1 MGREVEREVGG
12 KKEGEWEGENE
23 RRVGRGKR
31 ERGGKEER
39 NGERKRKKKRGE
51 RNRKRGGKE
60 REGVS
65 KG

>member
-1 MGREVEREVGG
+1 MKNER
-12 KKEGEWEGENE
+12 

-31 ERGGKEER
+31 RRGGKEE
-39 NGERKRKKKRGE
+39 KKWREKRGE

-65 KG
+65 KQ